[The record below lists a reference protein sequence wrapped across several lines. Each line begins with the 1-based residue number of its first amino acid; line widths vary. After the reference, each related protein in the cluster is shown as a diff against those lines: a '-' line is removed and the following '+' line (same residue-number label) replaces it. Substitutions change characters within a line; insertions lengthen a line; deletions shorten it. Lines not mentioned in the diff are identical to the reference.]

1 LIALYITFLFCYVN
15 ILKPVK
21 VNTFK
26 RLVSMVHVLRVIFSG
41 REMQQVLSLNES
53 MTSMRITLW
62 LQSEDNEANNEKRI
76 IY

>member
-1 LIALYITFLFCYVN
+1 
-15 ILKPVK
+15 
-21 VNTFK
+21 
-26 RLVSMVHVLRVIFSG
+26 MVHVLRVIFSG